1 LREIANFLS
10 SFPFTN
16 CSEQLSAVGFLVHI
30 PMARANPGSDL
41 CISTRLLFPF
51 ARVLTNHPAVRA
63 GALEEIRTLDPDSRI
78 PVSRAHE
85 LLAQALERTRDPDL
99 GLKAGRHASPA
110 DYGVLHYAIQSASTL
125 EEAIQA
131 AHRFMRLL
139 TDATDY
145 RLELDGDRA
154 LVRLD
159 SKVPLPR
166 AAADYQASLTHTLQ
180 LGPSAAKIPGLEWWF
195 QHDRPADTS
204 EYERTFAPAAVRF
217 SAPAFGYVFD
227 KAFLTVALPQAD
239 ANLNQIVRKHAE
251 LLLAEL
257 PRTRNVTEAVREL
270 IVKELAS
277 GQPTAAQVAVRLR
290 MNQRTL
296 ARRLQSEGTTFSA
309 LFDDLRRGL
318 ALRYLLRSDLRISE
332 VVFLLGFS
340 EVATFYRAFRR
351 WTGQTPVEY
360 RRSQGGVLRT
370 DGNVSKAS

>member
-1 LREIANFLS
+1 MR
-10 SFPFTN
+10 
-16 CSEQLSAVGFLVHI
+16 
-30 PMARANPGSDL
+30 RANQGPDL

-51 ARVLTNHPAVRA
+51 ARVLMDHPAVSVER
-63 GALEEIRTLDPDSRI
+63 LDEIRTLDPDARI
-78 PVSRAHE
+78 PLSRAHD
-85 LLAQALERTRDPDL
+85 LLAQALEKTQDPNL
-99 GLKAGRHASPA
+99 GLKAGRSASPG
-110 DYGVLHYAIQSASTL
+110 DYGVLHYAIRSASTI

-154 LVRLD
+154 MVRLD

-166 AAADYQASLTHTLQ
+166 AAADYQASITHTLQ
-180 LGPSAAKIPGLEWWF
+180 LGPSAALIPGLEWWF
-195 QHDRPADTS
+195 QHDRPKDTS

-227 KAFLTVALPQAD
+227 KSFLKLPLPQAD

-257 PRTRNVTEAVREL
+257 PRTRNLTETVRDL

-360 RRSQGGVLRT
+360 RRSQGGLLRT
-370 DGNVSKAS
+370 DRIVSSRAS

>member
-1 LREIANFLS
+1 
-10 SFPFTN
+10 
-16 CSEQLSAVGFLVHI
+16 
-30 PMARANPGSDL
+30 
-41 CISTRLLFPF
+41 
-51 ARVLTNHPAVRA
+51 
-63 GALEEIRTLDPDSRI
+63 
-78 PVSRAHE
+78 
-85 LLAQALERTRDPDL
+85 
-99 GLKAGRHASPA
+99 
-110 DYGVLHYAIQSASTL
+110 
-125 EEAIQA
+125 
-131 AHRFMRLL
+131 MRLL
-139 TDATDY
+139 TDALDY

-166 AAADYQASLTHTLQ
+166 AAADYQASMTHTLQ
-180 LGPSAAKIPGLEWWF
+180 LGPSAALIPGLEWWF
-195 QHDRPADTS
+195 QHDRPSDTS

-227 KAFLTVALPQAD
+227 KSFLKLPLPQAD

-257 PRTRNVTEAVREL
+257 PRTRNLTEAVREL

-360 RRSQGGVLRT
+360 RRSQGGLLRT
-370 DGNVSKAS
+370 DRIVSSRAS

>member
-1 LREIANFLS
+1 MR
-10 SFPFTN
+10 
-16 CSEQLSAVGFLVHI
+16 
-30 PMARANPGSDL
+30 RANQGPDL
-41 CISTRLLFPF
+41 CISTRLLLPF
-51 ARVLTNHPAVRA
+51 ARALANHPNITEDALNDIRA
-63 GALEEIRTLDPDSRI
+63 LDPEGRI
-78 PVSRAHE
+78 SITRAHE
-85 LLAQALERTRDPDL
+85 LLADAVEKTQDPDL

-110 DYGVLHYAIQSASTL
+110 DYGVLHYAISSASTV

-139 TDATDY
+139 TDAMDY
-145 RLELDGDRA
+145 WLDIDGDRA
-154 LVRLD
+154 LVRFD

-166 AAADYQASLTHTLQ
+166 AAADYQASMSHTLK
-180 LGPSAAKIPGLEWWF
+180 LARSKAHLPGLEWWF
-195 QHDRPADTS
+195 QHDRPSDTS

-227 KAFLTVALPQAD
+227 KAFLKAPLPQAD
-239 ANLNQIVRKHAE
+239 ANLNQIIRKHAE

-257 PRTRNVTEAVREL
+257 PRSRNLTDAVREL
-270 IVKELAS
+270 IIKELAS
-277 GQPTAAQVAVRLR
+277 GQPTAAQVADRLR

-296 ARRLQSEGTTFSA
+296 ARRLQSEGTSFSA

-360 RRSQGGVLRT
+360 RRSQSGLLRT
-370 DGNVSKAS
+370 DGTVSSRAS